1 MDYKIQLIS
10 LLVSF
15 LFGVAF
21 YFTSLLN
28 YKIIKKYN
36 NIFKYLITF
45 VYMLNIAIIYIC
57 LLFKINNGNV
67 HLYFILMVLC
77 GFIFGLKI
85 KKALI
90 KNVKLYEFVVKKRQ
104 K

>member
-1 MDYKIQLIS
+1 MDYKVQLIS

-15 LFGVAF
+15 IFGITF

-36 NIFKYLITF
+36 KIFKYVTTLL
-45 VYMLNIAIIYIC
+45 YMLNIAIVYIC
-57 LLFKINNGNV
+57 LLFKVNNGNV
-67 HLYFILMVLC
+67 HPYFIIMVLL
-77 GFIFGLKI
+77 GFLLGIKI
-85 KKALI
+85 KKMLI
-90 KNVKLYEFVVKKRQ
+90 KNVKLYDFIVKRKQ